1 MANFQ
6 KLTIPTDRVE
16 RLQYIKRMFP
26 LATGSFLGDAWR
38 GGRQEALRR
47 LNTTDIEAYGRNRN
61 FLNGAVSKLSPYL
74 RHGCLTLSE
83 TSNNVQE
90 RYGARSQKFVEELA
104 WRDYWRRVWY
114 ELGDDVFSDI
124 EDPKVALGNRLL
136 PDFIR
141 QGITGLPC
149 MDGFIR
155 DLMLE
160 GYVHNHA
167 RMWFAAYVVHWLK
180 IDWREAADWFEN
192 NLLDGDKASNHLSWQ
207 WVASTNSSKPYYFNK
222 ENLARYT
229 GEKYCANC
237 KINCPFDASYE
248 SINDKLFTGSVAGVA
263 KTHRVNMPAKDALST
278 HQAVAIYVHDEMLS
292 GAHPL
297 LRRPMA
303 KFFVFDDFLHG
314 KWPLKRLQFMAD
326 CLNELQDVEIWV
338 GNTREILKE
347 RGVGQII
354 TQDTPNRQLKALLE
368 PFNPIYQAE
377 VKFVE
382 AEISEKRLK
391 RFSRYWEKVGAEL
404 FGEDLIVKNKK
415 GASS

>member
-1 MANFQ
+1 MATFQ

-38 GGRQEALRR
+38 GGRLEALRR

-90 RYGARSQKFVEELA
+90 RYSAQSQKFVEELA

-114 ELGDDVFSDI
+114 ELGDDIFSDI
-124 EDPKVALGNRLL
+124 EDQKVALGDRLL

-180 IDWREAADWFEN
+180 VDWREAADWFEN
-192 NLLDGDKASNHLSWQ
+192 YLLDGDKASNHLSWQ
-207 WVASTNSSKPYYFNK
+207 WVASVNSSKPYYFNK

-248 SINDKLFTGSVAGVA
+248 SINEKLFAGSVAGVA
-263 KTHRVNMPAKDALST
+263 KTYRINMPAKDALST

-303 KFFVFDDFLHG
+303 KVFVFDDFLHG

-326 CLNELQDVEIWV
+326 SLNELQDVEIWA
-338 GNTREILKE
+338 GDTREILKA
-347 RGVGQII
+347 RGIGQII
-354 TQDTPNRQLKALLE
+354 TQDTPNKQLKALLE
-368 PFNPIYQAE
+368 PFNPVYQPE
-377 VKFVE
+377 VKF
-382 AEISEKRLK
+382 AKSEISEKRLK

-404 FGEDLIVKNKK
+404 FGEDLMVKDKK
-415 GASS
+415 GGSY

>member
-16 RLQYIKRMFP
+16 RLQYIKRKFP
-26 LATGSFLGDAWR
+26 LATGTFLGDAWR

-61 FLNGAVSKLSPYL
+61 FLNGAVSRLSPYL
-74 RHGCLTLSE
+74 RHGCLTLRE
-83 TSNNVQE
+83 TSINVQE
-90 RYGARSQKFVEELA
+90 RYGAQSQKFVEELA

-114 ELGDDVFSDI
+114 ELGDGIFSNI
-124 EDPKVALGNRLL
+124 EDPKVALGDRLL

-180 IDWREAADWFEN
+180 VDWREAADWFEN
-192 NLLDGDKASNHLSWQ
+192 HLLDGDKASNHLSWQ
-207 WVASTNSSKPYYFNK
+207 WVASINSSKPYYFNK

-237 KINCPFDASYE
+237 KINCPFVASYE
-248 SINDKLFTGSVAGVA
+248 SINEKLFTGNVIGIAN
-263 KTHRVNMPAKDALST
+263 THRVNMPTKDALST
-278 HQAVAIYVHDEMLS
+278 HQAVAIYMHDEMLS

-297 LRRPMA
+297 MRRSMA

-326 CLNELQDVEIWV
+326 CLNELQDVEIWA
-338 GNTREILKE
+338 GDTREILKA
-347 RGVGQII
+347 RGVGQVV
-354 TQDTPNRQLKALLE
+354 TQDTPNKQLKALLE
-368 PFNPIYQAE
+368 PFNPVYQAE
-377 VKFVE
+377 VKFAE
-382 AEISEKRLK
+382 SEISEKRLK
-391 RFSRYWEKVGAEL
+391 RFSRYWEKVGNEL
-404 FGEDLIVKNKK
+404 FGEDLIVKAKK
-415 GASS
+415 

>member
-6 KLTIPTDRVE
+6 KLTIPADRVE
-16 RLQYIKRMFP
+16 RLHYIKRMFP
-26 LATGSFLGDAWR
+26 LATGSFLSDAWR

-83 TSNNVQE
+83 TSNNVQG
-90 RYGARSQKFVEELA
+90 RYGAQSQKFVEELA

-114 ELGDDVFSDI
+114 ELGDDIFSDI
-124 EDPKVALGNRLL
+124 ENPKVALGDRLL

-160 GYVHNHA
+160 GYVHNHP

-180 IDWREAADWFEN
+180 VDWREAADWFEN
-192 NLLDGDKASNHLSWQ
+192 YLLDGDKASNHLSWQ
-207 WVASTNSSKPYYFNK
+207 WVASVNSSKPYYFNK

-248 SINDKLFTGSVAGVA
+248 LINEKLFAGSVAGVA
-263 KTHRVNMPAKDALST
+263 KTYRVNLPAKDALST

-303 KFFVFDDFLHG
+303 KVFVFDDFLHS

-326 CLNELQDVEIWV
+326 CLNELQDVEIWA
-338 GNTREILKE
+338 GDTREILKA
-347 RGVGQII
+347 RGIGQII
-354 TQDTPNRQLKALLE
+354 TQDTPNKQLKALLE
-368 PFNPIYQAE
+368 PFNPVYQPE
-377 VKFVE
+377 VKFAE
-382 AEISEKRLK
+382 SEISEKRLK
-391 RFSRYWEKVGAEL
+391 RFSRYWEKVGVEL
-404 FGEDLIVKNKK
+404 FGEDLIVKDKK

>member
-6 KLTIPTDRVE
+6 KLTIPSDRVE
-16 RLQYIKRMFP
+16 RLQYMKRMFAQ
-26 LATGSFLGDAWR
+26 ATGSFLGDAWR

-47 LNTTDIEAYGRNRN
+47 LNTTNIESYTRNRN
-61 FLNGAVSKLSPYL
+61 FLNGDVSKLSPYL
-74 RHGCLTLSE
+74 RHGCLTLHE
-83 TSNNVQE
+83 TADNVLQ
-90 RYGARSQKFVEELA
+90 RFGAQSQKFVQELA

-114 ELGDDVFSDI
+114 QQGNAIFSDM
-124 EDPKVALGNRLL
+124 EASKVALGSKPL

-155 DLMLE
+155 DLTHE

-180 IDWREAADWFEN
+180 VDWREAADWFEHY
-192 NLLDGDKASNHLSWQ
+192 LLDGDKASNHLSWQ
-207 WVASTNSSKPYYFNK
+207 WIASVNSSKPYFFNK
-222 ENLARYT
+222 ENLSRFT
-229 GEKYCANC
+229 GEKYCATC
-237 KINCPFDASYE
+237 KIKCPFDASYE
-248 SINDKLFTGSVAGVA
+248 AINDKLFVVNGASNA
-263 KTHRVNMPAKDALST
+263 KTYPVNMPTKDALSS

-292 GAHPL
+292 GAHPI
-297 LRRPMA
+297 LRKPMA
-303 KFFVFDDFLHG
+303 KIFVFDDFLHG
-314 KWPLKRLQFMAD
+314 NWPLKRLQFMAD

-354 TQDTPNRQLKALLE
+354 TQDSPNKQLKALLG
-368 PFNPIYQAE
+368 PFNPVYQPE
-377 VKFVE
+377 VKF
-382 AEISEKRLK
+382 AESDISEKRLK

-404 FGEDLIVKNKK
+404 LGEELMSKDRK
-415 GASS
+415 

>member
-1 MANFQ
+1 MATFQ

-16 RLQYIKRMFP
+16 RLQYMKRMFP

-83 TSNNVQE
+83 TSHNVQE
-90 RYGARSQKFVEELA
+90 RYGAQSQKFVEELA

-114 ELGDDVFSDI
+114 ELGDDIFSDI
-124 EDPKVALGNRLL
+124 EDPKVALGDRLL

-167 RMWFAAYVVHWLK
+167 RMWFASYVVHWLK
-180 IDWREAADWFEN
+180 VDWREAADWFEN
-192 NLLDGDKASNHLSWQ
+192 YLLDGDKASNHLSWQ
-207 WVASTNSSKPYYFNK
+207 WIASINSSKPYYFNK

-248 SINDKLFTGSVAGVA
+248 SINEKLFAGGVAGTA
-263 KTHRVNMPAKDALST
+263 KTYPVNMPAKDALST

-292 GAHPL
+292 GAHP
-297 LRRPMA
+297 
-303 KFFVFDDFLHG
+303 
-314 KWPLKRLQFMAD
+314 
-326 CLNELQDVEIWV
+326 
-338 GNTREILKE
+338 
-347 RGVGQII
+347 
-354 TQDTPNRQLKALLE
+354 
-368 PFNPIYQAE
+368 
-377 VKFVE
+377 
-382 AEISEKRLK
+382 
-391 RFSRYWEKVGAEL
+391 
-404 FGEDLIVKNKK
+404 
-415 GASS
+415 

>member
-6 KLTIPTDRVE
+6 KLTIPVDRVE
-16 RLQYIKRMFP
+16 RLHYIKRIFP
-26 LATGSFLGDAWR
+26 LATGSFLGDAWH

-47 LNTTDIEAYGRNRN
+47 INTTDIEAYGRNRN

-83 TSNNVQE
+83 ASNKVQE
-90 RYGARSQKFVEELA
+90 RYGAQSKKFVEELA

-114 ELGDDVFSDI
+114 ELGDDIFSDI
-124 EDPKVALGNRLL
+124 EDPKVALGDRLL

-160 GYVHNHA
+160 GYLHNHA
-167 RMWFAAYVVHWLK
+167 RMWFAAYMVHWLK
-180 IDWREAADWFEN
+180 VDWREAADWFEN
-192 NLLDGDKASNHLSWQ
+192 YLLDGDKASNHLSWQ
-207 WVASTNSSKPYYFNK
+207 WIASINSSKPYYFNK

-237 KINCPFDASYE
+237 KVNCPFDASYD
-248 SINDKLFTGSVAGVA
+248 SINEKLFAGSVAGAA
-263 KTHRVNMPAKDALST
+263 KKYRVNMPAKDALST
-278 HQAVAIYVHDEMLS
+278 HQAVAIYVHDEILS
-292 GAHPL
+292 GAHLL

-303 KFFVFDDFLHG
+303 KIFVFDDFLHS

-326 CLNELQDVEIWV
+326 CLNELQDVEIWA
-338 GNTREILKE
+338 GDTREILKA

-354 TQDTPNRQLKALLE
+354 TQDTPNKQLKALLE
-368 PFNPIYQAE
+368 PFNPVYQPE
-377 VKFVE
+377 VKFAE
-382 AEISEKRLK
+382 SEISEKRLK

-404 FGEDLIVKNKK
+404 FGEDLIIKDKK
-415 GASS
+415 EASL